1 MVNIEHIIRKGINI
15 LYRPI
20 AFCLAALLCLTA
32 PALGAVSAEQK
43 ADVENQQSMKLKDRL
58 YEIEALINKKQSEI
72 EQVKEK
78 IESGKSARRINDEE
92 YRASRKRLDDN
103 EKKSRD
109 LYEEK
114 IKLSKTLK
122 LSTDNLLR
130 KKIMLSDR
138 IKAAYKNSFRKKMDY
153 IVKAGSFVD
162 FYVNLSYFTRIIK
175 FDTEF
180 ISDISKKVAVVKK
193 QREELNIKIKELDL
207 LRQNGQEYEKSLKKT
222 SDKMGGQISQ
232 LYDQELSL
240 KQELS
245 VLFLEKERVEK
256 QIMESAPPA
265 EEKTPDPPQVQAASV
280 PAETASSNTAAAR
293 QEETTVSVDIS
304 TLAFLWP
311 LKESKN
317 VLSLYGTQKDPKYNV
332 NYFNS
337 GIDISGA
344 YGEEVL
350 ASADGRIKYK
360 GEMKSVGKLII
371 LDHGGNITSLY
382 SHISVIEVGMGQKV
396 KRGEV
401 IGRLKEKAEASEPK
415 PFLHFEI
422 RINGNAKDPMDYL

>member
-1 MVNIEHIIRKGINI
+1 MA
-15 LYRPI
+15 
-20 AFCLAALLCLTA
+20 AFCLCAQVSFAV
-32 PALGAVSAEQK
+32 PAETK
-43 ADVENQQSMKLKDRL
+43 ADAENQQSMKLKDRL

-92 YRASRKRLDDN
+92 YQASRKRLDEN

-114 IKLSKTLK
+114 VKLSKTLK

-162 FYVNLSYFTRIIK
+162 FYVNLSYLTRIIK

-193 QREELNIKIKELDL
+193 QREELNIKIKELEL
-207 LRQNGQEYEKSLKKT
+207 LKLNGQDYEKSLKKT
-222 SDKMGGQISQ
+222 SERMGGQISQ

-256 QIMESAPPA
+256 QIIDSAPPA
-265 EEKTPDPPQVQAASV
+265 EEKAPETPAVQTATAP
-280 PAETASSNTAAAR
+280 PAEAGPQNAAGAVR
-293 QEETTVSVDIS
+293 EESTVSVDIS
-304 TLAFLWP
+304 TLTFVWP

-317 VLSLYGTQKDPKYNV
+317 VLSFYGTQKDPKYNV

-350 ASADGRIKYK
+350 ASSDGRVKYK

-371 LDHGGNITSLY
+371 VEHGGNITSLY

-401 IGRLKEKAEASEPK
+401 IGRLKEKTEAPETK